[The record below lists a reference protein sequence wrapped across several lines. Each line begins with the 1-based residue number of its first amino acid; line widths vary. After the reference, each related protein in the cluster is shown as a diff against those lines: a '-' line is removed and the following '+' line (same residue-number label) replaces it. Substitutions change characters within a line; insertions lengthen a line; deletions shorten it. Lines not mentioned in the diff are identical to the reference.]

1 MQQIDDLNPPRPR
14 ACLRIGV
21 TGHRIGAKLSEGQV
35 AGVRATID
43 TLLSELRTLGT
54 AAVMRDAWAF
64 DEQKLALSV
73 VSPLA
78 EGADRIVAE
87 AGLAAGMSLR
97 VILPFCRDDY
107 RTDFESQTSKEA
119 FDALMGRAEAVM
131 ELDGKRD
138 AAARAY
144 EAAGLLM
151 LANTDIVITIWDQA
165 PADGIGGT
173 ALIVER
179 AIADGVP
186 VILVD
191 PARPGTPSI
200 LWRKDTVLPAARAG
214 VESLAR
220 RPIEETLGDVVS
232 LILAPPTDPTQRNAL
247 KMLYAEREHNW
258 NIGIS
263 YPVLLFLLGL
273 RPLRWS
279 DLRTPTRKP
288 DAAKRW
294 RDYLLGHLNDE
305 ALRPLDTDTLFN
317 AYSFLDHLSV
327 RYAQIYRSAYV
338 FNFAAS
344 AFAVLLALLG
354 VLMSLEVKAWLVA
367 CEIAI
372 ILSILLVLR
381 AGGKRQWHRRWLEY
395 RRLAETLRHI
405 RLLAPTASAARLE
418 RPGNRAGR
426 VYGWV
431 SWYAR
436 AVEREVPIPNIATN
450 EDYLA
455 AIRDAVR
462 TAEIEGQIAYNL
474 RNAHVMHEAGERLH
488 IAGTILFGATLVI
501 CVAFLIV
508 YIMDPHHEIAE
519 KTREWAVFLT
529 ALLPAVG
536 AAISGIR
543 AQADFQ
549 TVADR
554 SSETARNLIALDKAL
569 ADEKLQFALLSDRIE
584 KVVDVLMADNTEWHV
599 MFSTRPL
606 SLPA

>member
-1 MQQIDDLNPPRPR
+1 MQQLDDLNPPRPR

-21 TGHRIGAKLSEGQV
+21 TGHRIGAKLSEGQ
-35 AGVRATID
+35 ASAVRATID
-43 TLLSELRTLGT
+43 DLLAEIRMLGHDVV
-54 AAVMRDAWAF
+54 ARDAWAF
-64 DEQKLALSV
+64 DNAPLAISV

-87 AGLAAGMSLR
+87 AGLAADLKLR
-97 VILPFCRDDY
+97 VILPFARADY
-107 RTDFESQTSKEA
+107 RTDFESAASQAT
-119 FDALMGRAEAVM
+119 FDSLLGRAEAVM
-131 ELDGKRD
+131 ELDGQRD
-138 AAARAY
+138 ASARAY

-151 LANTDIVITIWDQA
+151 LANSDLVIAIWDQA

-173 ALIVER
+173 GLIVER

-186 VILVD
+186 VVLVD
-191 PARPGTPSI
+191 PSKPGVPSI
-200 LWRKDTVLPAARAG
+200 LWRKDAALPAAREG
-214 VESLAR
+214 VESLTR
-220 RPIEETLGDVVS
+220 RPVEDNLGDVVS
-232 LILAPPTDPTQRNAL
+232 LILAPPSDSVQRASLKAL
-247 KMLYAEREHNW
+247 YVEHEHNW
-258 NIGIS
+258 NIAIS
-263 YPVLLFLLGL
+263 YPALLFLLGL
-273 RPLRWS
+273 RPLRWT
-279 DLRTPTRKP
+279 DLRTPTRKR
-288 DAAKRW
+288 DSAKRW

-305 ALRPLDTDTLFN
+305 ALRPLDTDTLFT

-338 FNFAAS
+338 FNFMAS

-354 VLMSLEVKAWLVA
+354 VLLSLEIKAWLVA
-367 CEIAI
+367 AEITT

-395 RRLAETLRHI
+395 RRLAEALRHV

-418 RPGNRAGR
+418 RPGSRAGR

-436 AVEREVPIPNIATN
+436 AVEREVPIPNIAA
-450 EDYLA
+450 DKAYLEA
-455 AIRDAVR
+455 VRDAVR
-462 TAEIEGQIAYNL
+462 EAEIKDQISYNL

-488 IAGTILFGATLVI
+488 IAGMVLFGATLVV
-501 CVAFLIV
+501 CVAFLFGYLV
-508 YIMDPHHEIAE
+508 DPSHVMAE

-529 ALLPAVG
+529 ALLPALG

-549 TVADR
+549 SVADR

-569 ADEKLQFALLSDRIE
+569 ANEQLQFALLSDRIE
-584 KVVDVLMADNTEWHV
+584 KVVDVLMADATEWHV